1 VLEENLG
8 IIAGNQTATA
18 QFQLDG
24 YSPLDLI
31 RGPGITVRGQMF
43 LGDLVVGE
51 LGGTVLS
58 QNPVADLARAFAE
71 QAQDASKADLVRAL
85 QAELVERIT
94 GETTNID
101 RRGYERQGDSTYL
114 QQTLNAYRSKNQ
126 NAVARDAYSSLARS
140 LWPARKAFTNFIG
153 IKSCNRKFF
162 ESAVKEL
169 NAGKKI

>member
-1 VLEENLG
+1 
-8 IIAGNQTATA
+8 
-18 QFQLDG
+18 
-24 YSPLDLI
+24 
-31 RGPGITVRGQMF
+31 MF

-51 LGGTVLS
+51 LGGTILS

-71 QAQDASKADLVRAL
+71 QSQDANRSELVRAL

-94 GETTNID
+94 GETANLE
-101 RRGYERQGDSTYL
+101 RQGYERQGDSTYL

-126 NAVARDAYSSLARS
+126 STVARDAYSALARA

-162 ESAVKEL
+162 ESAVREL
-169 NAGKKI
+169 NGGKKL